1 MSDVG
6 SNEVYILQFY
16 CAISQLAIL
25 PLLYLI
31 LPCKINSQLKASLVT
46 LCGFRPPHLPW
57 VLSVA
62 STKLPQYLTLLPEKM
77 KTFKLE
83 LRNKWHL
90 APPSGHNGSV
100 TSSSQSSDDSEEP
113 QVTRGP
119 RHHQRQRRSHGQETD
134 NGRAS
139 YRSSS
144 LPRHSS
150 ASSYRRSIT
159 MPNIKQGDQGQGLSI
174 ITNNY
179 PGQYNNNPVGRDLTG
194 QIDPIRGHN
203 NNVQLTT
210 WLQSLT
216 GIPHIMPEYTVKENW
231 SKISSLVLSNY
242 IRDEISSAEP
252 LISLRPYTFCF
263 NRKLV

>member
-1 MSDVG
+1 MFQTYLLFVLITNTSEWCWKQWGVH
-6 SNEVYILQFY
+6 
-16 CAISQLAIL
+16 LAIL
-25 PLLYLI
+25 LCNFTACNLAITLLNLALQNKFSAQGI
-31 LPCKINSQLKASLVT
+31 LGDPVRFPPSLTSHESSQLPRQNCHNIS
-46 LCGFRPPHLPW
+46 
-57 VLSVA
+57 
-62 STKLPQYLTLLPEKM
+62 QLPEKM

-83 LRNKWHL
+83 LCNKWHL

-113 QVTRGP
+113 LVTQGP
-119 RHHQRQRRSHGQETD
+119 RHHRPRRGHGQPP
-134 NGRAS
+134 GAS

-159 MPNIKQGDQGQGLSI
+159 MPNIKQGDQGLSV

-179 PGQYNNNPVGRDLTG
+179 SGHYNNNPVGRDLTG

-216 GIPHIMPEYTVKENW
+216 GIPHTSW
-231 SKISSLVLSNY
+231 QSTQSTKIGPKY
-242 IRDEISSAEP
+242 P
-252 LISLRPYTFCF
+252 H
-263 NRKLV
+263 